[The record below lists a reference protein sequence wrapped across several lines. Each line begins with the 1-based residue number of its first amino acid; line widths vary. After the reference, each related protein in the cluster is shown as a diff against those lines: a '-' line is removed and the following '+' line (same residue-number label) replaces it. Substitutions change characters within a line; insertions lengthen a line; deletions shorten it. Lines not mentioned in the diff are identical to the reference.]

1 MESPGHTMALLNRID
16 GPDVRVH
23 PERCVLVR
31 NRNASCLRCARACTS
46 GAISAT
52 EDGLVVDPDRCI
64 GCGTCATVCP
74 TCALEAANPDDQ
86 ALARAAA
93 QIVSESGGVVT
104 FACTCAVDD
113 ALGTI
118 RVEGDGGVQ
127 GRGVP
132 GCVEVACLGRLD
144 VTELMELAA
153 RGAVR
158 VVLVSG
164 GCDACPHRTGGEVCD
179 RTVEQVRDLLRAFGS
194 PLQVDRGR
202 ELAALDRADGSNGP
216 VRSFTPRRLARLA
229 DTSREILDHASDIV
243 AEREGFESGRYC
255 EPAADG
261 VGDDAAEED
270 GVDGGNAVPDA
281 EPRLPKVGRN
291 GALPQFVPTR
301 RTRLFNCLKA
311 LGNPMETKLAT
322 DLWGTV
328 SVDVSR
334 CDSCR
339 MCAVFCPTGALRR
352 HNGSDGSFGVTHQS
366 VFCVQCDTCMAIC
379 PHDAISV
386 SPEVD
391 LGDFLHGT
399 KVLLEMEEPSWR
411 PNEPDSIFQKMTG
424 VLGARNN
431 LSTY

>member
-1 MESPGHTMALLNRID
+1 MESPGHTMALLNRMD

-46 GAISAT
+46 GAIGAT
-52 EDGLVVDPDRCI
+52 EEGLVVDPDRCI

-74 TCALEAANPDDQ
+74 TCALEAASPDDQ

-93 QIVSESGGVVT
+93 QIVSESGGTVT
-104 FACTCAVDD
+104 FACTRAVDD
-113 ALGTI
+113 AL
-118 RVEGDGGVQ
+118 RPSRAEGNGDAQ

-153 RGAVR
+153 RGAAR

-164 GCDACPHRTGGEVCD
+164 ECVACPHRTGGEVCD
-179 RTVEQVRDLLRAFGS
+179 RVVEQVRDLLRAFGS
-194 PLQVDRGR
+194 TLQVDRGH
-202 ELAALDRADGSNGP
+202 ELAALDRADGSGGP

-229 DTSREILDHASDIV
+229 DTSREVLDHASDVV

-255 EPAADG
+255 EPAADAA
-261 VGDDAAEED
+261 GDDVAEKVGE
-270 GVDGGNAVPDA
+270 DGGNAVPDA

-311 LGNPMETKLAT
+311 LGNPMGTKLAT

-328 SVDVSR
+328 SVDASL

-379 PHDAISV
+379 PHGAINV